1 MFNQAIDAVQTGK
14 KTIVNTFVKD
24 ETVQK
29 ELVKLIEAQT
39 KFYQG
44 WVDTTLTLA
53 QTLVSTAKDTV
64 YKGAKYCLLKLQNY
78 QKLSSAKTAMKSVAM
93 CWPWPKMLLWKNTT

>member
-1 MFNQAIDAVQTGK
+1 MFNQAIDAIQTGK

-24 ETVQK
+24 EVIQK

-53 QTLVSTAKDTV
+53 QTLVASAKDTI
-64 YKGAKYCLLKLQNY
+64 YKGAK
-78 QKLSSAKTAMKSVAM
+78 
-93 CWPWPKMLLWKNTT
+93 

>member
-1 MFNQAIDAVQTGK
+1 MFNQAIDAVQSGK
-14 KTIVNTFVKD
+14 TTIVNTFVKD
-24 ETVQK
+24 EVIQK

-53 QTLVSTAKDTV
+53 QTLVSSANKAV
-64 YKGAKYCLLKLQNY
+64 YK
-78 QKLSSAKTAMKSVAM
+78 
-93 CWPWPKMLLWKNTT
+93 

>member
-1 MFNQAIDAVQTGK
+1 MFNQTIDAVQSGK

-24 ETVQK
+24 EVIQK
-29 ELVKLIEAQT
+29 ELIKLIEAQT

-53 QTLVSTAKDTV
+53 QTLVSSASKAV
-64 YKGAKYCLLKLQNY
+64 YKGAK
-78 QKLSSAKTAMKSVAM
+78 
-93 CWPWPKMLLWKNTT
+93 